1 VGEPPH
7 AGVATSLKC
16 IFFPTLELSGMP
28 PKRGPYPRRPSAN
41 PDGDRRTEGRR
52 RKVWDRWGPKAC
64 YNRSGNIRP
73 PDLHCHRPC
82 RPGVST
88 AKIAA
93 GKKSAWI
100 RALREFNRS
109 NATWVVPRETVTV
122 NGQEMV
128 TEGYRRVMDIKERI
142 QAEDARTARRERARL
157 EREEQAASAPML
169 TRAKKA
175 SIAPPGMSTR
185 SKSKGKL
192 LAGPS
197 GYGGM

>member
-1 VGEPPH
+1 
-7 AGVATSLKC
+7 
-16 IFFPTLELSGMP
+16 MP
-28 PKRGPYPRRPSAN
+28 PKRGPYPRRDSAPSA
-41 PDGDRRTEGRR
+41 GDRRTGSG

-88 AKIAA
+88 AKVDA

-100 RALREFNRS
+100 RALREFNKS

-122 NGQEMV
+122 NGQEMF
-128 TEGYRRVMDIKERI
+128 TEGYTRVMDIMERI
-142 QAEDARTARRERARL
+142 QKEDRRTARQERLRL
-157 EREEQAASAPML
+157 EREEQRASAPML
-169 TRAKKA
+169 TRTQAGLQA
-175 SIAPPGMSTR
+175 ALIAPPGMSTR
-185 SKSKGKL
+185 SKSKGRP

-197 GYGGM
+197 GYA